1 MAEEQG
7 PPTRAQRKYLS
18 QSIASL
24 FVALDDVHADLSA
37 QGQVHD
43 ETRRQLQSELA
54 TVVVQLRQWRTK
66 EHIDWREATPF
77 DEGPDG
83 LLAELLD
90 GDEGYQRPEGQHN
103 AKPQQ
108 VTTPADIG
116 VDTLYT
122 ATLDIIDIAQQLGLT
137 SEVDERTATVHPGP
151 V

>member
-66 EHIDWREATPF
+66 EHIDW
-77 DEGPDG
+77 
-83 LLAELLD
+83 L
-90 GDEGYQRPEGQHN
+90 
-103 AKPQQ
+103 
-108 VTTPADIG
+108 
-116 VDTLYT
+116 
-122 ATLDIIDIAQQLGLT
+122 
-137 SEVDERTATVHPGP
+137 
-151 V
+151 